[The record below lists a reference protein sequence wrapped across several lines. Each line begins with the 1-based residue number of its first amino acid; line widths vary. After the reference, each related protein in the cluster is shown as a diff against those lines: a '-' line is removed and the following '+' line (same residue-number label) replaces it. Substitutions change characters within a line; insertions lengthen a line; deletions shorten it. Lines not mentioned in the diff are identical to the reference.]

1 MKVQTQHCEEY
12 MKISFKIIC
21 CLACCSLTNFFFFFL
36 GGGGGGA
43 LTKDTKEVMSDPVKL
58 IHVH

>member
-12 MKISFKIIC
+12 KNISSKSIC
-21 CLACCSLTNFFFFFL
+21 CLVCCSLTN
-36 GGGGGGA
+36 GGVGRGA
-43 LTKDTKEVMSDPVKL
+43 LTKDTKETMSDPVKL